1 MAQNSWN
8 RHLKSFRRRNKAM
21 NLEEVLKEARK
32 SYKGGVTGV
41 ESSSLLAK
49 NASSVG
55 GGETP
60 PVSRAPSDMLKEL
73 MDSTKGLIK
82 SPPPISK
89 GGSRRQSRR
98 QTRRSRR

>member
-55 GGETP
+55 GADP
-60 PVSRAPSDMLKEL
+60 KALLNLLQNK
-73 MDSTKGLIK
+73 
-82 SPPPISK
+82 K
-89 GGSRRQSRR
+89 GGTKRQSRRR